1 MNEHKKEIF
10 IKEIPY
16 RQLQKKYDLYYEKL
30 YRLEENRNFK
40 WTIKNGRTILER
52 SIYGR

>member
-30 YRLEENRNFK
+30 YRLEENRNFIAK
-40 WTIKNGRTILER
+40 YCRLNEQLKTEEQ
-52 SIYGR
+52 Y